1 MNIDKYG
8 NVILDSKEAFESL
21 YSGRLQDLENIFLE
35 DSKDVDQ
42 FNLSVDTNADHIP
55 KIHQYIEPN
64 YTMEFADSLR
74 QDIWY
79 MPNNYKT
86 FDIENWL
93 LGQAPDIV
101 AWTRVKEELELF
113 AQHNMITLLKY
124 LKYLVDTMRE
134 NKIVWGVGRGSSV
147 ASYVLY
153 LIGVHKIDSIKYEL
167 DIKEFLK

>member
-21 YSGRLQDLENIFLE
+21 YSGRLQDLENIFLQSTT
-35 DSKDVDQ
+35 DIDQ

-55 KIHQYIEPN
+55 KIHQYSEPN
-64 YTMEFADSLR
+64 YTMEFADNLR

-79 MPNNYKT
+79 MPDNYKT
-86 FDIENWL
+86 FDIENWV
-93 LGQAPDIV
+93 LGQAPDII

-113 AQHNMITLLKY
+113 TQHNMITLLKY